1 MILRNINV
9 GSPKIAKDRN
19 PMARLLR
26 SLLPLFFLAAALLLS
41 SCKTIPI
48 TTQTIRGRYT
58 YDGQPNGMWNAGES
72 IVLGDGT
79 FEYSLYTADLVEN
92 PHARRDPIRGRYKL
106 DGSTIIFLN
115 SAVPYPERTLTHRN
129 KLFVLW
135 TPKQI
140 DDFQATGLRPNDLLY
155 QQP

>member
-1 MILRNINV
+1 MLFWKTPSFGRALV
-9 GSPKIAKDRN
+9 VRCLF
-19 PMARLLR
+19 LLV
-26 SLLPLFFLAAALLLS
+26 AALLLS
-41 SCKTIPI
+41 SCKVIPI

-58 YDGQPNGMWNAGES
+58 YEGQPNGMWNAGES

-92 PHARRDPIRGRYKL
+92 PQSGRYPIRGRYKL
-106 DGSTIIFLN
+106 DGATITFLN
-115 SAVPYPERTLTHRN
+115 SAVPYPERTLTHRH
-129 KLFVLW
+129 KLFVMW

-140 DDFQATGLRPNDLLY
+140 DEFHSTGLHPNDLLY

>member
-1 MILRNINV
+1 M
-9 GSPKIAKDRN
+9 DRSGQN
-19 PMARLLR
+19 LPMPSWNTPSSARTLVVR
-26 SLLPLFFLAAALLLS
+26 CLFLLAAALLLS

-48 TTQTIRGRYT
+48 NNQTIRGRYT
-58 YDGQPNGMWNAGES
+58 YEGQPNGMWNAGEA

-92 PHARRDPIRGRYKL
+92 PQSGRFPIRGRYKL

-115 SAVPYPERTLTHRN
+115 SSVPYPERTLTRRH
-129 KLFVLW
+129 KLFVMW

-140 DDFQATGLRPNDLLY
+140 DEFHATGLRPNDLLY